1 MKHAIALL
9 AALVMLT
16 GCKTPPERVV
26 YNTLAT
32 TKTLVE
38 GSMRTA
44 ADLLVAGKLK
54 EAKWD
59 EIAAVYD
66 YEFTPAFQTAVT
78 LAREDYNAITP
89 ARVEVLA
96 NQIINTVAA
105 IAQRTN

>member
-1 MKHAIALL
+1 
-9 AALVMLT
+9 MLT
-16 GCKTPPERVV
+16 GCQSPPQRVA

-32 TKTLVE
+32 TKALVE
-38 GSMRTA
+38 GAMRSA
-44 ADLLVAGKLK
+44 ADLLVAGQIP
-54 EAKWD
+54 ESKWN
-59 EIAAVYD
+59 EIAQVYD